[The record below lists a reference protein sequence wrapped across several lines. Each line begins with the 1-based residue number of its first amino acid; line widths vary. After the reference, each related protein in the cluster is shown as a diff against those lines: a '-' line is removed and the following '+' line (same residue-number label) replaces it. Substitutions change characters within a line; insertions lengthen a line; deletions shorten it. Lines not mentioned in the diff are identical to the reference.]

1 MGTAPGAPPGARSTV
16 RKPSPHHAAII
27 ASHAARLRHSPTP
40 SEARLWEALRS
51 RQLGVLFRRQVTIG
65 PFIADFLAPARKLI
79 VEVDGGYHRSRQRAD
94 ARRERDLTRLGY
106 RIIRVSNQAVLTD
119 LSAVLIVIREAL
131 GA

>member
-1 MGTAPGAPPGARSTV
+1 MH
-16 RKPSPHHAAII
+16 KPSPHHATVI

-51 RQLGVLFRRQVTIG
+51 QQLGVAFRRQVTIG

-79 VEVDGGYHRSRQRAD
+79 VEVDGGYHSRRSAPD

-106 RIIRVSNQAVLTD
+106 RVLHVKAEDVHRKLPAVVSR
-119 LSAVLIVIREAL
+119 IVEAL
-131 GA
+131 GG